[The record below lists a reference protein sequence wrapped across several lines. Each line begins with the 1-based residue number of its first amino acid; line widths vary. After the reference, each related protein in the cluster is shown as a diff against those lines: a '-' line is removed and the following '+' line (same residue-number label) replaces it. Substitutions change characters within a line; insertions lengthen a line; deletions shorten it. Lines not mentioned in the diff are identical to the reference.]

1 MIHVYFMPGLAA
13 NSTIFK
19 NIQLPPTVFK
29 QHLLEWFVP
38 TKGMTLENYAKK
50 MCTKIEHSNVVLIGV
65 SFGGILVQEMAKHIK
80 TRKVIIISSVKTK
93 SELPNRIRLAKFT
106 KAHKLLP
113 TGLVTNMEV
122 LSKYAFGETVTKR
135 LELYEEYLSVK
146 DKYYLDWSLDQIINW
161 NQTSCDPNVVHI
173 HGDKDPVFPIRHIKD
188 FISVKNG
195 THIMIINRFKWFNE
209 HLPQI
214 ILE

>member
-1 MIHVYFMPGLAA
+1 MINVYLMPGMAA
-13 NSTIFK
+13 NPSIFK
-19 NIQLPPTVFK
+19 NIKLPEETFN

-38 TKGMTLENYAKK
+38 SKGMSLEEYAIE
-50 MCTKIEHSNVVLIGV
+50 MCTKITHTDVVLIGI
-65 SFGGILVQEMAKHIK
+65 SFGGILVQEMAKHIRTK
-80 TRKVIIISSVKTK
+80 KVILISSVKTK
-93 SELPNRIRLAKFT
+93 YELPKRMRLAKFT
-106 KAHKLLP
+106 KAYKLLP

-122 LSKYAFGETVTKR
+122 LGKYAFGETVTKR

-146 DKYYLDWSLDQIINW
+146 DKYYLDWSLDQMINW
-161 NQTSCDPNVVHI
+161 EQTEYDPNLVHI
-173 HGDKDPVFPIRHIKD
+173 HGDNDPVFPIKYIKD
-188 FISVKNG
+188 CIPVSKG